1 MRDLNLYGI
10 SGLHQYVD
18 AENFGLILD
27 NVNAKYNRAIWR
39 QFASWGK
46 PTDDR
51 EWKQGI
57 KKTPILVR
65 ASVLGTH
72 SEKPQRSTIG
82 WEFYGGTLPQ
92 VGHGFNITQ
101 DDMIELRKN
110 AKLADMTFGE
120 ALTDSFVLNSDAMIG
135 GVHNELSYMVMQA
148 MSTGEIHD
156 IAVDGARYDFKF
168 QIPDENFMK
177 PVKDWFVWVNQGT
190 EQNPKWVLV
199 ANEDADVVEDFLT
212 FQKYLTDTLSLGVDH
227 WKLSKDLLDKILLHP
242 SVKNSYLVSKYGNNY
257 MNITIQDGTT
267 TINHDPRMKVVRT
280 ELLNWLHNDMKV
292 WPFQEIDFK
301 SRHEEDGKPVAD
313 APAFDIHNMVA
324 ASRAYRPFEIKCMN
338 SILKDR
344 NKMGA
349 HNDSV
354 RTHFVE
360 DRIAVQNVW
369 QDRPMMNI
377 IDCEL
382 YAGPVFNNVRDY
394 GIATVWKERA

>member
-27 NVNAKYNRAIWR
+27 NVNAKYNKAIWR

-72 SEKPQRSTIG
+72 SGKPQRSTTG

-92 VGHGFNITQ
+92 VGHGFNITK
-101 DDMIELRKN
+101 DDMIELRKA
-110 AKLADMTFGE
+110 AKLSNITFGE
-120 ALTDSFVLNSDAMIG
+120 ALTDSFIYNSDAMLG

-156 IAVDGARYDFKF
+156 VAVDGARYDFKF
-168 QIPDENFMK
+168 QIPDENFLAPDSGK
-177 PVKDWFVWVNQGT
+177 EWYIWDTSGAT
-190 EQNPKWVLV
+190 PKLV
-199 ANEDADVVEDFLT
+199 ANSNADVIEDILT
-212 FQKYLTDTLSLGVDH
+212 FQKYLTDTLNLGVDH
-227 WKLSKDLLDKILLHP
+227 WKLSKDLLDKIVLHP
-242 SVKNSYLVSKYGNNY
+242 SVLTAYKASKNYFHPEDV
-257 MNITIQDGTT
+257 
-267 TINHDPRMKVVRT
+267 KVVRT
-280 ELLNWLHNDMKV
+280 DVLNWMHNDMKV

-313 APAFDIHNMVA
+313 DPAFDIHNMVA
-324 ASRAYRPFEIKCMN
+324 ASRAYRPFEMKCMN
-338 SILKDR
+338 SILVDR
-344 NKMGA
+344 VKMGGL
-349 HNDSV
+349 DPST
-354 RTHFVE
+354 RYSFVE
-360 DRIAVQNVW
+360 GRIAVRNSWQEDPILNV
-369 QDRPMMNI
+369 

-382 YAGPVFNNVRDY
+382 YAGPVFNNVHDY
-394 GIATVWKERA
+394 GIATVWKDYEG

>member
-1 MRDLNLYGI
+1 MRDMNLYGI

-39 QFASWGK
+39 QFASWGE

-72 SEKPQRSTIG
+72 SGKPQRSTLG
-82 WEFYGGTLPQ
+82 WELYGGTLPQ
-92 VGHGFNITQ
+92 VGHGFNITK
-101 DDMIELRKN
+101 DDMIELRKV
-110 AKLADMTFGE
+110 AKLSNLTFGE
-120 ALTDSFVLNSDAMIG
+120 ALTDSFITNSDAMLG

-156 IAVDGARYDFKF
+156 VAVDGARYDFKF
-168 QIPDENFMK
+168 QIPDENFLS
-177 PVKDWFVWVNQGT
+177 PDTGKDWYIWDTTSGT
-190 EQNPKWVLV
+190 PKLV
-199 ANEDADVVEDFLT
+199 ANPAADVIEDILT

-227 WKLSKDLLDKILLHP
+227 WKLSKDLLDKIVLHP
-242 SVKNSYLVSKYGNNY
+242 SVLTAYKASKNYFHPENV
-257 MNITIQDGTT
+257 
-267 TINHDPRMKVVRT
+267 KVVRT
-280 ELLNWLHNDMKV
+280 DVLNWMHNNMKV

-313 APAFDIHNMVA
+313 DPAFDIHNMVA
-324 ASRAYRPFEIKCMN
+324 ASRAYRPFEMKCMN
-338 SILKDR
+338 SILIDR
-344 NKMGA
+344 VKMGGL
-349 HNDSV
+349 DPST
-354 RTHFVE
+354 RYSFVE
-360 DRIAVQNVW
+360 GHIAVRNSWQEDPILNV
-369 QDRPMMNI
+369 

-382 YAGPVFNNVRDY
+382 YAGPVFNNVHDY
-394 GIATVWKERA
+394 AIATVWKEYEP

>member
-1 MRDLNLYGI
+1 MRDMNLYGI

-39 QFASWGK
+39 QFASWGE

-72 SEKPQRSTIG
+72 SGKPQRITLG
-82 WEFYGGTLPQ
+82 WELYGGTLPQ
-92 VGHGFNITQ
+92 VGHGFNITK
-101 DDMIELRKN
+101 DDMIELRKV
-110 AKLADMTFGE
+110 AKLSNLTFGE
-120 ALTDSFVLNSDAMIG
+120 ALTDSFITNSDAMLG

-156 IAVDGARYDFKF
+156 VAVDGARYDFKF
-168 QIPDENFMK
+168 QIPDENFLS
-177 PVKDWFVWVNQGT
+177 PDTGKDWYIWDTTSGT
-190 EQNPKWVLV
+190 PKLI
-199 ANEDADVVEDFLT
+199 ANTSADVIEDILT

-227 WKLSKDLLDKILLHP
+227 WKLSKDLLDKICLHP
-242 SVKNSYLVSKYGNNY
+242 SVRAAYLASKNLNEASMANY
-257 MNITIQDGTT
+257 KI
-267 TINHDPRMKVVRT
+267 VRT
-280 ELLNWLHNDMKV
+280 ELLAWMHNDLKV

-313 APAFDIHNMVA
+313 EPAFDIHNMVA
-324 ASRAYRPFEIKCMN
+324 ASRAYRPFEMKCMN
-338 SILKDR
+338 SILIDR
-344 NKMGA
+344 VKMGGL
-349 HNDSV
+349 DPST
-354 RTHFVE
+354 RYSFVE
-360 DRIAVQNVW
+360 GRIAVRNSWQEDPILNV
-369 QDRPMMNI
+369 

-382 YAGPVFNNVRDY
+382 YAGPVFNNVHDY
-394 GIATVWKERA
+394 AIATVWKEYEP

>member
-1 MRDLNLYGI
+1 MRDMNLYGI

-27 NVNAKYNRAIWR
+27 NVNAKYNRALWR

-46 PTDDR
+46 PTNER

-72 SEKPQRSTIG
+72 SGKPQRSTQG

-92 VGHGFNITQ
+92 VGHGFNVTK
-101 DDMIELRKN
+101 DDLIELRRVS
-110 AKLADMTFGE
+110 KLNDVTFGE
-120 ALTDSFVLNSDAMIG
+120 SLVDCFIQNSSNMLG
-135 GVHNELSYMVMQA
+135 GVHNELTYMVMQA

-156 IAVDGARYDFKF
+156 VAVDGYRYDFKF
-168 QIPDENFMK
+168 KIPDENFVSPDTGK
-177 PVKDWFVWVNQGT
+177 EWFNANGT
-190 EQNPKWVLV
+190 
-199 ANEDADVVEDFLT
+199 ANANADVIEDFIT
-212 FQKYLTDTLSLGVDH
+212 FQNYYTDTLSLGVDH
-227 WKLSKDLLDKILLHP
+227 WKLSKTLLDKIVLHP
-242 SVKNSYLVSKYGNNY
+242 SVVNAYKASKNYFHPEDV
-257 MNITIQDGTT
+257 
-267 TINHDPRMKVVRT
+267 KVVRT
-280 ELLNWLHNDMKV
+280 DVLNWMHNDMKV
-292 WPFQEIDFK
+292 WPFQEIDFQ

-324 ASRAYRPFEIKCMN
+324 ASRAYRPFEMKCMN

-344 NKMGA
+344 AAAGA

-354 RTHFVE
+354 RTSFVE
-360 DRIAVQNVW
+360 GRIAVQNVW
-369 QDRPMMNI
+369 QDRPMENI
-377 IDCEL
+377 VDCEL

-394 GIATVWKERA
+394 GIVTVYSE

>member
-39 QFASWGK
+39 QFASWGE

-72 SEKPQRSTIG
+72 SGKPQRSTLG
-82 WEFYGGTLPQ
+82 WELYGGTLPQ
-92 VGHGFNITQ
+92 VGHGFNITK
-101 DDMIELRKN
+101 DDMIELRKV
-110 AKLADMTFGE
+110 AKLSNLTFGE
-120 ALTDSFVLNSDAMIG
+120 ALTDSFILNSDAMLG

-156 IAVDGARYDFKF
+156 VAVDGARYDFKF
-168 QIPDENFMK
+168 QIPDENFMS
-177 PVKDWFVWVNQGT
+177 PDTGKDWYVWDTSGAT
-190 EQNPKWVLV
+190 PKLV
-199 ANEDADVVEDFLT
+199 ANNSADVIEDILT

-227 WKLSKDLLDKILLHP
+227 WKLSKDLLDKIVTHP
-242 SVKNSYLVSKYGNNY
+242 SVLTAYKASKNYYNPSQV
-257 MNITIQDGTT
+257 
-267 TINHDPRMKVVRT
+267 KVVRT
-280 ELLNWLHNDMKV
+280 EVLAWMHNDLKV

-313 APAFDIHNMVA
+313 DPAFDIHNMVA
-324 ASRAYRPFEIKCMN
+324 ASRAYRPFEMKCMN
-338 SILKDR
+338 SILIDR
-344 NKMGA
+344 VKMGGL
-349 HNDSV
+349 DPST
-354 RTHFVE
+354 RYSFVE
-360 DRIAVQNVW
+360 GRIAVRNSWQEDPILNV
-369 QDRPMMNI
+369 

-382 YAGPVFNNVRDY
+382 YAGPVFNNVHDY
-394 GIATVWKERA
+394 GIATVWKDYGG

>member
-27 NVNAKYNRAIWR
+27 NVNAKYNKAIWR

-72 SEKPQRSTIG
+72 SGKPQRSTTG

-92 VGHGFNITQ
+92 VGHGFNITK
-101 DDMIELRKN
+101 DDMIELRKA
-110 AKLADMTFGE
+110 AKLSNITFGE
-120 ALTDSFVLNSDAMIG
+120 ALTDSFIFNSDAMLG

-156 IAVDGARYDFKF
+156 VAVDGARYDFKF
-168 QIPDENFMK
+168 QIPDENFLAPDNGKEWYIWDTSGASPVLK
-177 PVKDWFVWVNQGT
+177 PNIS
-190 EQNPKWVLV
+190 
-199 ANEDADVVEDFLT
+199 ADVIEDILA
-212 FQKYLTDTLSLGVDH
+212 FQKYLTETLNLGVDH
-227 WKLSKDLLDKILLHP
+227 WKLSKDLLDKIVLHP
-242 SVKNSYLVSKYGNNY
+242 SVLTAYKASKNYFHPEDV
-257 MNITIQDGTT
+257 
-267 TINHDPRMKVVRT
+267 KVVRT
-280 ELLNWLHNDMKV
+280 DVLNWMHNDMKV

-313 APAFDIHNMVA
+313 DPAFDIHNMVA
-324 ASRAYRPFEIKCMN
+324 ASRAYRPFEMKCMN
-338 SILKDR
+338 SILVDR
-344 NKMGA
+344 VKMGGL
-349 HNDSV
+349 DPST
-354 RTHFVE
+354 RYSFVE
-360 DRIAVQNVW
+360 GRIAVRNSWQEDPILNV
-369 QDRPMMNI
+369 

-382 YAGPVFNNVRDY
+382 YAGPVFNNVHDY
-394 GIATVWKERA
+394 GIATVWKDYAG

>member
-1 MRDLNLYGI
+1 MRDMNLYGI

-39 QFASWGK
+39 QFASWGE

-72 SEKPQRSTIG
+72 SGKPQRSTLG
-82 WEFYGGTLPQ
+82 WELYGGTLPQ
-92 VGHGFNITQ
+92 VGHGFNITK
-101 DDMIELRKN
+101 DDMIELRKV
-110 AKLADMTFGE
+110 AKLSNLTFGE
-120 ALTDSFVLNSDAMIG
+120 ALTDSFITNSDAMLG

-156 IAVDGARYDFKF
+156 VAVDGARYDFKF
-168 QIPDENFMK
+168 QIPDENFLS
-177 PVKDWFVWVNQGT
+177 PDTGKDWYIWDTTGAT
-190 EQNPKWVLV
+190 PKLV
-199 ANEDADVVEDFLT
+199 ANPAADVIEDILT

-227 WKLSKDLLDKILLHP
+227 WKLSKDLLDKIVLHP
-242 SVKNSYLVSKYGNNY
+242 SVLTAYKASKNYFHPENV
-257 MNITIQDGTT
+257 
-267 TINHDPRMKVVRT
+267 KVVRT
-280 ELLNWLHNDMKV
+280 DVLNWMHNDMKV

-313 APAFDIHNMVA
+313 DPAFDIHNMVA
-324 ASRAYRPFEIKCMN
+324 ASRAYRPFEMKCMN
-338 SILKDR
+338 SILIDR
-344 NKMGA
+344 VKMGGL
-349 HNDSV
+349 DPST
-354 RTHFVE
+354 RYSFVE
-360 DRIAVQNVW
+360 GRIAVRNSWQEDPILNV
-369 QDRPMMNI
+369 

-382 YAGPVFNNVRDY
+382 YAGPVFNNVHDY
-394 GIATVWKERA
+394 AIATVWKEYEP

>member
-1 MRDLNLYGI
+1 MRDKNLYGI

-39 QFASWGK
+39 QFASWGE

-72 SEKPQRSTIG
+72 SGKPQRSTLG

-92 VGHGFNITQ
+92 VGHGFNITK
-101 DDMIELRKN
+101 DDMIELRKA
-110 AKLADMTFGE
+110 AKLRNVTFGE
-120 ALTDSFVLNSDAMIG
+120 ALTDSFIYNSDAMLG

-156 IAVDGARYDFKF
+156 VAVDGARYDFKF
-168 QIPDENFMK
+168 QIPDENFLAPASGK
-177 PVKDWFVWVNQGT
+177 EWYIWDTTGSTP
-190 EQNPKWVLV
+190 VLV
-199 ANEDADVVEDFLT
+199 ANTNADVVEDILT
-212 FQKYLTDTLSLGVDH
+212 FQKYLTDTLNLGVDH
-227 WKLSKDLLDKILLHP
+227 WKLSKDLLDKIVLHP
-242 SVKNSYLVSKYGNNY
+242 SVVTAFKASRNY
-257 MNITIQDGTT
+257 YNPSQV
-267 TINHDPRMKVVRT
+267 KVVRT
-280 ELLNWLHNDMKV
+280 DVLDWLHNDMKV

-324 ASRAYRPFEIKCMN
+324 ASRAYRPFEMKCMN
-338 SILKDR
+338 SILIDR
-344 NKMGA
+344 VKMGGL
-349 HNDSV
+349 DPST
-354 RTHFVE
+354 RYSFVE
-360 DRIAVQNVW
+360 GRIAVRNSWQEDPILNV
-369 QDRPMMNI
+369 

-382 YAGPVFNNVRDY
+382 YAGPVFNNVHDY
-394 GIATVWKERA
+394 GIATVWKDYEP